1 MLIII
6 VFARASVLVKKILN
20 TETKV
25 LLAKTRLTTATMELL
40 VCFVDVCVSVTDSVF
55 NGRLHG
61 AHDDSGL
68 ACIM

>member
-1 MLIII
+1 M
-6 VFARASVLVKKILN
+6 SILN

-25 LLAKTRLTTATMELL
+25 LSAKTQLTTATMDL
-40 VCFVDVCVSVTDSVF
+40 VCFVDICVSLTDSVF